1 MKTAISIPD
10 EVFSAAERAA
20 KALGVSRSELY
31 TNAVREFVARYGR
44 ENITRKLNDVYL
56 EKDEASELDSTLQ
69 AMQEKSL
76 QHEDW

>member
-20 KALGVSRSELY
+20 KTLGVSRSELY
-31 TNAVREFVARYGR
+31 ANAVREFVARYGR

-56 EKDEASELDSTLQ
+56 EKDDSSKLDPTLQ
-69 AMQEKSL
+69 AIQEQSL

>member
-56 EKDEASELDSTLQ
+56 EQDDASKLDPALQ
-69 AMQEKSL
+69 AIQEQSL

>member
-1 MKTAISIPD
+1 MLFRS
-10 EVFSAAERAA
+10 
-20 KALGVSRSELY
+20 GVSRSELY

-56 EKDEASELDSTLQ
+56 EKDDASKLDPALQ
-69 AMQEKSL
+69 AIQEQSL

>member
-10 EVFSAAERAA
+10 EIFSAAERAA
-20 KALGVSRSELY
+20 KNLGVSRSELY

-44 ENITRKLNDVYL
+44 ENITKKLNDVYL
-56 EKDEASELDSTLQ
+56 EKDDASRLDPALQ
-69 AMQEKSL
+69 AIQEQSL